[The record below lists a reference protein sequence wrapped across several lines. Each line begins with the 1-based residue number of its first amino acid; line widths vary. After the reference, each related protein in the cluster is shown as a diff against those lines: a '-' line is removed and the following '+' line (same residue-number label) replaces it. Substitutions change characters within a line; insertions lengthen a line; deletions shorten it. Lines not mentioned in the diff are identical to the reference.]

1 MLSTTPNLADPFAML
16 IAPDQVM
23 NAIERSDRLA
33 RLQRRVYR
41 PLDRPWIP
49 LKGSA
54 SADFDSEIDAEPDL
68 DIPDLSDAAE

>member
-16 IAPDQVM
+16 IAPEQVM

-49 LKGSA
+49 VKGSA
-54 SADFDSEIDAEPDL
+54 AEFDSEIDAEPDAV
-68 DIPDLSDAAE
+68 DVPDLSDDAA

>member
-1 MLSTTPNLADPFAML
+1 MLTTNTHLADPFAML
-16 IAPDQVM
+16 IAPEQVM
-23 NAIERSDRLA
+23 RAVETSDRLA

-54 SADFDSEIDAEPDL
+54 SADFDSEIDAEPE
-68 DIPDLSDAAE
+68 IPDLSDDAL

>member
-1 MLSTTPNLADPFAML
+1 MLSNPNLADPFAML

-33 RLQRRVYR
+33 RLQSRVYR

-49 LKGSA
+49 KKA
-54 SADFDSEIDAEPDL
+54 SAEFDHEIDAEPEV
-68 DIPDLSDAAE
+68 PDLSDLSDE

>member
-1 MLSTTPNLADPFAML
+1 MLTTTAHLADPFAML
-16 IAPDQVM
+16 IAPEQVM
-23 NAIERSDRLA
+23 RAVETSDRLA

-54 SADFDSEIDAEPDL
+54 SADFDSEIDAEAE
-68 DIPDLSDAAE
+68 IPDLSDDAL

>member
-16 IAPDQVM
+16 IAPDAVM

-49 LKGSA
+49 MQA
-54 SADFDSEIDAEPDL
+54 SAAFDEAIDAEAEV
-68 DIPDLSDAAE
+68 PDLSDDA

>member
-1 MLSTTPNLADPFAML
+1 MLPTTAHLADPFAML
-16 IAPDQVM
+16 LAPDEVM
-23 NAIERSDRLA
+23 SAIERSDRLA

-49 LKGSA
+49 LKA

-68 DIPDLSDAAE
+68 DIPDLADDAA

>member
-49 LKGSA
+49 VKA
-54 SADFDSEIDAEPDL
+54 TADFDSEIDAEPEIA
-68 DIPDLSDAAE
+68 DIDLSDDAN

>member
-16 IAPDQVM
+16 ISPDAVM
-23 NAIERSDRLA
+23 TAIERSDRLA

-49 LKGSA
+49 LKA
-54 SADFDSEIDAEPDL
+54 SADFDSQIDAELDVPDL
-68 DIPDLSDAAE
+68 GDDAL

>member
-1 MLSTTPNLADPFAML
+1 MLSTIPNLADPFAML

-49 LKGSA
+49 VKA
-54 SADFDSEIDAEPDL
+54 SAEFDRGIDAEL
-68 DIPDLSDAAE
+68 DVPDLSDDAP

>member
-16 IAPDQVM
+16 ISPQEVM

-33 RLQRRVYR
+33 RLQSRVYR

-49 LKGSA
+49 VKA
-54 SADFDSEIDAEPDL
+54 TADFDSEIDAEPEVE
-68 DIPDLSDAAE
+68 IDLSDDAE

>member
-16 IAPDQVM
+16 IAPEQVM
-23 NAIERSDRLA
+23 NAIERSDRLS

-49 LKGSA
+49 MKGSA
-54 SADFDSEIDAEPDL
+54 SADFDNEIDAEPEV
-68 DIPDLSDAAE
+68 DLSDDAE